1 MGADSV
7 GEMVVAIAGGHGKIG
22 LLLTTRLAARGDRV
36 LSIIR
41 NPDHA
46 DHVATAGGE
55 AVLIDLESA
64 EAEEVAHAIADA
76 DAVVFA
82 AGAGPGSGAARK
94 ETVDLGAAVLLVR
107 AARIVN
113 ATRYV
118 MISAMS
124 ADADREGEDV
134 FDVYIRAKGRA
145 DDELAASGLD
155 YTIIRPGGLT
165 DAEPRGKVRIAP
177 VTGRGEIPRADVA
190 AVVAGCLA
198 EPKTIGHTFEVISG
212 EDAIEPALAR
222 LGPFG

>member
-1 MGADSV
+1 
-7 GEMVVAIAGGHGKIG
+7 MVVAIAGGHGKIG
-22 LLLTTRLAARGDRV
+22 LLLTKRLAEQGDRV
-36 LSIIR
+36 LSLLR

-55 AVLIDLESA
+55 AVIVDLEHAS
-64 EAEEVAHAIADA
+64 AEEVAREIAGA

-94 ETVDLGAAVLLVR
+94 ETMDYGGAVLMIE
-107 AARIVN
+107 AARLAN

-124 ADADREGEDV
+124 ADADREGEEV

-145 DDELAASGLD
+145 DEELAESGLE

-165 DAEPRGKVRIAP
+165 DAEPKGGFKVAP
-177 VTGRGEIPRADVA
+177 ITGRGEIPRADVA
-190 AVVAGCLA
+190 AVVAACLA
-198 EPKTIGHTFEVISG
+198 DPKTIGRTFEVISG
-212 EDAIEPALAR
+212 EDQIELALTRIAE
-222 LGPFG
+222 LS

>member
-1 MGADSV
+1 
-7 GEMVVAIAGGHGKIG
+7 MVVAIAGGHGKIG
-22 LLLTTRLAARGDRV
+22 LQLTRLLAERGDRV

-41 NPDHA
+41 DPAQA

-55 AVLIDLESA
+55 AVVVDLENSG
-64 EAEEVAHAIADA
+64 AEEVAREIMDA

-82 AGAGPGSGAARK
+82 AGAGPGSGAGRK
-94 ETVDLGAAVLLVR
+94 ETVDYGAAVLLIK
-107 AARIVN
+107 AAHIAN

-124 ADADREGEDV
+124 ADADHPGEEV

-145 DDELAASGLD
+145 DEELAESGLE
-155 YTIIRPGGLT
+155 YTIVRPGGLT
-165 DAEPRGKVRIAP
+165 DSEPRGLVQIAP

-198 EPKTIGHTFEVISG
+198 EPNTVGHTFEVISG
-212 EDAIEPALAR
+212 EDQIELALAS
-222 LGPFG
+222 LTPPS